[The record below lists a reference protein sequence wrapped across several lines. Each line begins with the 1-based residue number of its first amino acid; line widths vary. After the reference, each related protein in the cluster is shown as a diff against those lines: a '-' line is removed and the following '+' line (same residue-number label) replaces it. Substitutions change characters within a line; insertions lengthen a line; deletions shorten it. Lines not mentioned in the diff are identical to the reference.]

1 MNLLPGIQQIVGDGD
16 IALVSSVAG
25 TPVRVFSVE
34 VISGGTASTV
44 LLFNGVAIVTANRYG
59 QVDGIANKS
68 VVINYAGGKL
78 FPNGC
83 FVQTDANSAYV
94 TISYSTEL

>member
-1 MNLLPGIQQIVGDGD
+1 MNLLPGTQQIVGDGD
-16 IALVSSVAG
+16 IALVTSTAG
-25 TPVRVFSVE
+25 TPVRVYSIE

-44 LLFNGVAIVTANRYG
+44 ILHNGVAIVANDNYA

-68 VVINYAGGKL
+68 VVINYAGGKR

-83 FVQTDANSAYV
+83 FVQTDANSAFV
-94 TISYSTEL
+94 TVCYTGEF

>member
-1 MNLLPGIQQIVGDGD
+1 MNLLPGTKQIVGDGD
-16 IALVSSVAG
+16 IALATSVAG
-25 TPVRVFSVE
+25 TPVRVFNIE

-44 LLFNGVAIVTANRYG
+44 ILHNGVAIVTSDNYG

-83 FVQTDANSAYV
+83 FVQTDANSAFV
-94 TISYSTEL
+94 TVTYSAER